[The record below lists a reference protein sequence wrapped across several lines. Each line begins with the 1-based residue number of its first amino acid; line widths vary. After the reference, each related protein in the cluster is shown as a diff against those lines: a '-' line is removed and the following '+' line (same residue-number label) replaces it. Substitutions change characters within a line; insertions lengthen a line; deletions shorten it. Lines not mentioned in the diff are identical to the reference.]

1 MRKSVIISIVYPPTT
16 PAFSHPSFPE
26 GGEWRYHRLI
36 KLPPNLKKNPKQ
48 LWIINQYGINILQ
61 NRTYSKRINKKR
73 YHDSRR
79 STVTTQT
86 QNKTRQNYYAISL
99 SIPGRYK
106 YYPCIF
112 TYSQTASGRLAS
124 IKQIACTICFYFVY
138 IFMFLQQIIKY
149 ILLNTSFTKF
159 QLPVPCRT

>member
-26 GGEWRYHRLI
+26 GGEWRYHRLV

-86 QNKTRQNYYAISL
+86 QNKTRQNYYAIFLLCRGGISCL
-99 SIPGRYK
+99 
-106 YYPCIF
+106 
-112 TYSQTASGRLAS
+112 TYLYSHTHKKLYQA
-124 IKQIACTICFYFVY
+124 IC
-138 IFMFLQQIIKY
+138 IIKNRLIR
-149 ILLNTSFTKF
+149 ILFTE
-159 QLPVPCRT
+159 V

>member
-1 MRKSVIISIVYPPTT
+1 MRKSVIINIVYPPTT

-86 QNKTRQNYYAISL
+86 QNKTRQNYYAIF
-99 SIPGRYK
+99 P
-106 YYPCIF
+106 
-112 TYSQTASGRLAS
+112 
-124 IKQIACTICFYFVY
+124 VY
-138 IFMFLQQIIKY
+138 AGEA
-149 ILLNTSFTKF
+149 
-159 QLPVPCRT
+159 

>member
-86 QNKTRQNYYAISL
+86 QNKTRQNYYAIFL
-99 SIPGRYK
+99 SCRGGIP
-106 YYPCIF
+106 CL
-112 TYSQTASGRLAS
+112 TYLYSHTHKKLYQA
-124 IKQIACTICFYFVY
+124 ICTINNIHFRILFTGLIRFYSTNM
-138 IFMFLQQIIKY
+138 IRK
-149 ILLNTSFTKF
+149 
-159 QLPVPCRT
+159 